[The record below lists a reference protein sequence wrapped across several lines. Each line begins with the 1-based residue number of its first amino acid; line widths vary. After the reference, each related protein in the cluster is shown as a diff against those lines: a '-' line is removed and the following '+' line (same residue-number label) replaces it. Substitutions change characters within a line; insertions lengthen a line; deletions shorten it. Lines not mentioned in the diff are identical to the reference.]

1 MREKKMITVN
11 ELGEQWLKYVYLHVK
26 YSTCAQYERTVKAHI
41 APYFFDM
48 KIEDLSFEFLQQYI
62 QYLATSGNRRKKCG
76 LSPKTINDILL
87 VLKAMLN
94 YLSLHGSREFDL
106 PSIQLLRVPQK
117 TVSVFEEAD
126 YQKLQKYL
134 TENINLSKL
143 GILICL
149 YTGLRIGE
157 ICALQWKNIDLDREL
172 LCVSQTVYRTKN
184 PENTLDAKIS
194 SSSKTKII
202 LSSPKTWHSERKVP
216 LSANLLKILKQFSL
230 KYDKDIFVVTGTD
243 CPMDPRTYQYQYR
256 KYLKECHIPY
266 LSFHSLRHTFST
278 RCIEN
283 GCDIKSLS
291 EMLGHA
297 STNVTLQKYVFSS
310 YAQKKHFIDL
320 L

>member
-1 MREKKMITVN
+1 MITVN
-11 ELGEQWLKYVYLHVK
+11 ELGEQWLQYIFFHVK
-26 YSTCAQYERTVKAHI
+26 YSTYAQYERIVKVHISSYFYNVKAN
-41 APYFFDM
+41 
-48 KIEDLSFEFLQQYI
+48 ELSFEILQQYT
-62 QYLATSGNRRKKCG
+62 QYLSTSGNKKKKCG

-94 YLSLHGSREFDL
+94 YLSLFDTKKFQF
-106 PSIQLLRVPQK
+106 PSIQLLRVPSK
-117 TVSVFEEAD
+117 SVSVFDEID
-126 YQKLQKYL
+126 YQTLQKYL
-134 TENINLSKL
+134 QKDINLSKL

-157 ICALQWKNIDLDREL
+157 ICALQWKNIDLNREL
-172 LCVSQTVYRTKN
+172 LYVNQTVYRIKN
-184 PENTLDAKIS
+184 PEITSDTKKS

-202 LSSPKTWHSERKVP
+202 LSSPKTRNSERKIP
-216 LSANLLKILKQFSL
+216 LSSQLVKILKQLSS
-230 KYDKDIFVVTGTD
+230 KYDKNVFVLTGINE
-243 CPMDPRTYQYQYR
+243 PMDPRTYQYQYR
-256 KYLKECHIPY
+256 KHLKECHIPY
-266 LSFHSLRHTFST
+266 LNFHSLRHTFST

-297 STNVTLQKYVFSS
+297 STSVTLQKYVFSS